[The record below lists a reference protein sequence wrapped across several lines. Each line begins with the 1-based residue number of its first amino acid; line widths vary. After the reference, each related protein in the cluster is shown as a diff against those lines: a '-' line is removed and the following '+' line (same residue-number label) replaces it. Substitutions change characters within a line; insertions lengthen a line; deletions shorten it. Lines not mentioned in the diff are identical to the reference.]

1 MSIANAD
8 ERMHKNITEMKI
20 KEMKDREMKKAL
32 KLCKTVEEA
41 AKKLGIS
48 ERLLYLFKKKNKL

>member
-1 MSIANAD
+1 M
-8 ERMHKNITEMKI
+8 TI
-20 KEMKDREMKKAL
+20 KQMRDREMKKAL

-48 ERLLYLFKKKNKL
+48 ARLLYLFKKKNKL